1 MIGIEDLIPGY
12 DKRNTI
18 TVTTY
23 AEAEAAL
30 AKQVKSQAYVDQ
42 VDKEVKDLITKL
54 EQRSVAQKQASQAI
68 VAEAGQALTTWAIKE
83 AEKADTSS
91 VTLTTATLTVA
102 DSKIEA
108 SVYDNDALLKWARAE
123 NRQDELFETTY
134 VPKVSA
140 ISKLLSDRPEGDT
153 TVPPGVSYVYTDKH
167 IEVT

>member
-42 VDKEVKDLITKL
+42 VDKEVKDLIAKL
-54 EQRSVAQKQASQAI
+54 EKRSAKQKQTSQAT
-68 VAEAGQALTTWAIKE
+68 VVEAERALTAWAIKE
-83 AEKADTSS
+83 AEKADTNS
-91 VTLTTATLTVA
+91 VTLTTATLTIA
-102 DSKIEA
+102 NSQIEA
-108 SVYDNDALLKWARAE
+108 SVYDSDALLTWARAE
-123 NRQDELFETTY
+123 NKQDELFETTY